1 MRYVL
6 ILVLGILLGAGAAIY
21 FLGIGPA
28 RATPGVAVKPPDSGQ
43 NPPATVVIGLEQSFI
58 DAVLATTFSGLG
70 TPTFHLGQ
78 AAGPNQFANQFADRD
93 QITPAALQSGGCNN
107 SITLLP
113 EGSGVKT
120 GVQFH
125 NGNVSAP
132 LAFSGNYSF
141 GGQCMQFKGWAQTN
155 IRLYFDEPK
164 QTVYG
169 SVTVEGVNLEG
180 VNPIANTLV
189 TVFVQTAINER
200 VNPLVLVSEPQLSLM
215 IPVKASNGAVK
226 AHAKDVRAEILDG
239 SLKLHLTYEFSGVR
253 GGGAGGT

>member
-1 MRYVL
+1 MKYVVM
-6 ILVLGILLGAGAAIY
+6 LVLGVLVGAGAAIY

-28 RATPGVAVKPPDSGQ
+28 RTAPGVAVRAPENGQ

-70 TPTFHLGQ
+70 TPTFQLGETPPSGEITT
-78 AAGPNQFANQFADRD
+78 AAFQ
-93 QITPAALQSGGCNN
+93 GGCTN

-132 LAFSGNYSF
+132 LAFNGSYSL
-141 GGQCMQFKGWAQTN
+141 GGQCIQFKGWAQTN
-155 IRLYFDEPK
+155 IKFYFDEAQ

-169 SVTVEGVNLEG
+169 NVAVDGVNLEG
-180 VNPIANTLV
+180 VNPIANTFV
-189 TVFVQTAINER
+189 TVFVQSAINQR
-200 VNPLVLVSEPQLSLM
+200 VNPLVLVSEKQLSLA
-215 IPVKASNGAVK
+215 IPVKASNGSVK
-226 AHAKDVRAEILDG
+226 ARAKDVRAEILEG
-239 SLKLHLTYEFSGVR
+239 ALKLHLTYEFSGVR
-253 GGGAGGT
+253 GDGT